1 MIHRYIDT
9 LNFKARTDYVVLYVR
24 KQRPDQLLV
33 QTAPLCVV
41 KPHPEALAVPDQAEA
56 GLERG
61 TSFPL

>member
-1 MIHRYIDT
+1 M

-41 KPHPEALAVPDQAEA
+41 KTHPEELAVPDMKDQAEA